1 MRQAK
6 QPYKAAQPFRAV
18 PPCVLDGSLFTKR
31 VCRPAARSS
40 PAVRGMPAS
49 CSKAHSV
56 PAALAL
62 VRIVSRASAKSFRI
76 SAVSEPVAAPCLREP
91 IRPKPSPKIGIF
103 PARAASI
110 LEKRVYVNRCLRRRR
125 SKHRGR
131 LKEQYKFRFKI
142 SDTVTASLSDKLR
155 RICCFYIFFVRFPR
169 LKDPQNIPPHSAYFY
184 LERSICWSWYNALL
198 IISGISP
205 IKAFAAFSSP

>member
-56 PAALAL
+56 PAALAS
-62 VRIVSRASAKSFRI
+62 VQDRIPCVGQILPNLCRERARRGPLFERTYTAKALAENRDFSGEGGINFGKASIRKSLSPPQALQAPRTIKRAVQVLPFQDLRYSNRFPFRQTKANLLFLYFFRALSSFKGSFRT
-76 SAVSEPVAAPCLREP
+76 SRFTAL
-91 IRPKPSPKIGIF
+91 IF
-103 PARAASI
+103 I
-110 LEKRVYVNRCLRRRR
+110 
-125 SKHRGR
+125 
-131 LKEQYKFRFKI
+131 
-142 SDTVTASLSDKLR
+142 
-155 RICCFYIFFVRFPR
+155 
-169 LKDPQNIPPHSAYFY
+169 
-184 LERSICWSWYNALL
+184 
-198 IISGISP
+198 
-205 IKAFAAFSSP
+205 